1 MVDHHESSHHGDV
14 ATAVTVE
21 ETMDHE
27 CASQNTVSGKR
38 DHNSACI
45 AAGLGVGAG
54 AGTGAGTSSG
64 ATGDRDGG
72 RAIGGDHCC
81 EAFLMETLGASLAE
95 LPKRFA
101 TNGCLRSGRA
111 KLV

>member
-1 MVDHHESSHHGDV
+1 MPDISFVCARTLVVHACLVVDHHESSHHGDV

-54 AGTGAGTSSG
+54 AGTFLQAGS
-64 ATGDRDGG
+64 RL
-72 RAIGGDHCC
+72 R
-81 EAFLMETLGASLAE
+81 LASLC
-95 LPKRFA
+95 RY
-101 TNGCLRSGRA
+101 
-111 KLV
+111 